1 MIPELRQRI
10 EAFQKDFFPKLPKE
24 VVGTLVK
31 GIEDMVTSGVGRES
45 VTLGDRAPDFRLP
58 DASGEP
64 VALASLLARGPA
76 VIAFYRG
83 VW

>member
-1 MIPELRQRI
+1 MVPELRQRI

-24 VVGTLVK
+24 AVGTLVK
-31 GIEDMVTSGVGRES
+31 GIEDMVASGVGRES
-45 VTLGDRAPDFRLP
+45 VEVGDNAPDFRLP
-58 DASGEP
+58 NASGEP
-64 VALASLLARGPA
+64 VALSSLLARGPT